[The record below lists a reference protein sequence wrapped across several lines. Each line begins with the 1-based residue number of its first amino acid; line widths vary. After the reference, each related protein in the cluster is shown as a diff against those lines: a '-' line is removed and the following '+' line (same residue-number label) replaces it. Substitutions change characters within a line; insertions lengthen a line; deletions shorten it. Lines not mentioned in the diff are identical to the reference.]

1 MNCPYA
7 DIDYCQPDAVVTSPN
22 SCSDDCIKLLTC
34 GHSACGEFYF
44 CAKHLK
50 SVIKSS
56 SKAVACCLNDDGH
69 DIRYFQL
76 DLYSCVYKIV
86 NGGIATYVRS

>member
-7 DIDYCQPDAVVTSPN
+7 DIDSCLPGAVVTSLN
-22 SCSDDCIKLLTC
+22 SCSDDCIKLLTW

-50 SVIKSS
+50 SMIKSS
-56 SKAVACCLNDDGH
+56 NKAVA
-69 DIRYFQL
+69 Y
-76 DLYSCVYKIV
+76 CVYID
-86 NGGIATYVRS
+86 I

>member
-7 DIDYCQPDAVVTSPN
+7 DIDYCQPDVVVISPN

-56 SKAVACCLNDDGH
+56 SKAVACCVYI
-69 DIRYFQL
+69 DI
-76 DLYSCVYKIV
+76 
-86 NGGIATYVRS
+86 

>member
-7 DIDYCQPDAVVTSPN
+7 DIVSCLPGAVVTSLN

-69 DIRYFQL
+69 DI
-76 DLYSCVYKIV
+76 
-86 NGGIATYVRS
+86 